1 MKQSMNFEFIR
12 PHMPQAADLGWC
24 AENVLHIDPG
34 SSQTRLRAICEC
46 IVNEIYEQE
55 SLTKNALDT
64 LNNLMKKPSFND
76 CIDKSLSYQ
85 LQQLK
90 NSGNKTA
97 HGGMGQYRDAC
108 VCLGTA
114 HSVLTYMAV
123 HYFGIAKSAIPAFK
137 DIPDP
142 KIKAK
147 QEIEESKKKAKEA
160 EEKALAAIKEK
171 EVERAKRKKVEASAE
186 QVKKSRQRSVHTAE
200 SLQWNEAKTRE
211 LLIDSML
218 ADAGWD
224 IKDKDQVT
232 IEEKCVSPIDGRNLK
247 ADYVLW
253 DKNKL
258 PLAVVEAKRA
268 SDENL
273 EAGREQARE
282 YASALQEK
290 TGQRPVIFV
299 SNGYETEIWDD
310 EQDNSART
318 IYGFYDIDSLKY
330 LIFQRIYKT
339 KELEKNNPDTGIA
352 GRDYQI
358 EAIKAVA
365 KRFQTDHKDHARRAL
380 IVQAT
385 GTGKTRVAIAIS
397 DLLAQHSWAKRI
409 LFLCDRKEL
418 RRQADDAYKG
428 FLPSE
433 SRCVVGDKSEID
445 DTARIYI
452 STYPSM
458 MNRYASLNVG
468 FFDLIIAD
476 ESHRSIYNK
485 YRELFEYFDAYQLG
499 LTATPVK
506 FVKRHTFELFGCKS
520 TDPTFDYGMEEAVKQ
535 HYLVPYRVKDFTT
548 EFLREGICYSD
559 LTDEQKAQLEEDL
572 GEEEAKRTRI
582 AGKDIGRKIQS
593 DDTDRL
599 LLENL
604 MNNGIKDTNGLIG
617 KTIVFAQSQPHAQ
630 NLAKVFKENYPQ
642 YGDRV
647 CKVIHNKVRNAEALI
662 KEFKKGTN
670 EFRIA
675 ISVDMMDTGIDVPE
689 VVNLVFAKPVR
700 SWVKFHQMI
709 GRGTRLCPQLFGPA
723 DEDDHTHPNHK
734 QEFWIFDHFGN
745 FAFFE
750 EEYQEVELTSSKP
763 SLQLLFEARFEL
775 AKQSLLKGIT
785 AKKSFDL
792 AKNLLRQDINDLPQ
806 TAVVVKRELR
816 NVHILQQTSAIDD
829 FDASTQKLLMDV
841 ISPLMAQRVVRD
853 KDAIMFDRSIVE
865 LQRAVLNSSSS
876 LNDLKIALIA
886 ELDELAVNIGAVRR
900 KETLIEQV
908 KSKDFWDNVSVES
921 LENIR
926 TELREVMKYKKRK
939 QGPING
945 GLKTSTAEDK
955 DKIQDEERKVT
966 LTDESQALLYRERT
980 AKILKK
986 MLSTNPVLT
995 NVYEGKEVKP
1005 EELDS
1010 LVSTI
1015 LVQHPGVDI
1024 SVLNEFYGRTAE
1036 DLQTTL
1042 RSLIGLDIKF
1052 VQKHFAAFLND
1063 HPQLTH
1069 KQVQFLRMLENFI
1082 GEHGVISQSQL
1093 FESPFSNIDPMGIS
1107 GIFEHQDIAE
1117 LVTLLTPFVYE
1128 NKGSGSQTTN

>member
-1 MKQSMNFEFIR
+1 
-12 PHMPQAADLGWC
+12 
-24 AENVLHIDPG
+24 
-34 SSQTRLRAICEC
+34 
-46 IVNEIYEQE
+46 
-55 SLTKNALDT
+55 
-64 LNNLMKKPSFND
+64 
-76 CIDKSLSYQ
+76 
-85 LQQLK
+85 
-90 NSGNKTA
+90 
-97 HGGMGQYRDAC
+97 MGQYRDAC
-108 VCLGTA
+108 ICLGTA

-160 EEKALAAIKEK
+160 EDKALAAIKEI

-186 QVKKSRQRSVHTAE
+186 QIKKSKQRSVHTAE

-310 EQDNSART
+310 EQDNNART
-318 IYGFYDIDSLKY
+318 VYGFYDIDSLKY
-330 LIFQRIYKT
+330 LIFQRTYKT
-339 KELEKNNPDTGIA
+339 KELEKNNPDTEIA

-365 KRFQTDHKDHARRAL
+365 KRFQPDHKDHARRAL

-397 DLLAQHSWAKRI
+397 DLMAQHSWAKRI

-418 RRQADDAYKG
+418 RRQADDAYKY

-445 DTARIYI
+445 DTARIYV

-506 FVKRHTFELFGCKS
+506 FVERHTFELFGCKS

-785 AKKSFDL
+785 AKESFDL

-865 LQRAVLNSSSS
+865 LQLAVLNSSSS

-945 GLKTSTAEDK
+945 GLKTSTAEDE

-980 AKILKK
+980 AKILKQ

-1005 EELDS
+1005 EDLDS

-1015 LVQHPGVDI
+1015 LVQHPGVDV

-1052 VQKHFAAFLND
+1052 VQNHFAAFLND

-1128 NKGSGSQTTN
+1128 NKSSGSQATN

>member
-1 MKQSMNFEFIR
+1 MNFEFIR
-12 PHMPQAADLGWC
+12 PYMPQAADLGWC

-55 SLTKNALDT
+55 SLTKQFRDS
-64 LNNLMKKPSFND
+64 LNDLLKKASFND
-76 CIDKSLSYQ
+76 CIDKSLNYQ

-97 HGGMGQYRDAC
+97 HGGMGQFRDAC
-108 VCLGTA
+108 ICLGTA

-123 HYFGIAKSAIPAFK
+123 HYFSIAKSTIPTFK

-142 KIKAK
+142 QLKAK
-147 QEIEESKKKAKEA
+147 QEIEDSKKKAKEA
-160 EEKALAAIKEK
+160 EEKAITAIKEK
-171 EVERAKRKKVEASAE
+171 EAERAKRTKIEASSE
-186 QVKKSRQRSVHTAE
+186 QIKKSKQRSQHTAE
-200 SLQWNEAKTRE
+200 SLQWNEDKTRE
-211 LLIDSML
+211 LLIDTML

-232 IEEKCVSPIDGRNLK
+232 IEEKCVSPIDGRNLR

-253 DKNKL
+253 GKNKL

-282 YASALQEK
+282 YASALEEK
-290 TGQRPVIFV
+290 TGQRPIIFV

-310 EQDNSART
+310 KQDNSART

-330 LIFQRIYKT
+330 LVFQRTYKT
-339 KELEKNNPDTGIA
+339 KELEKNNPNIEIA

-365 KRFQTDHKDHARRAL
+365 KRFQPDHKEHARRAL

-397 DLLAQHSWAKRI
+397 DLMAQHSWAKRI

-418 RRQADDAYKG
+418 RRQADDAYKE

-445 DTARIYI
+445 DTARIYV

-506 FVKRHTFELFGCKS
+506 FVERHTFELFGCKS
-520 TDPTFDYGMEEAVKQ
+520 TDPTFDYGMEDAVKQ
-535 HYLVPYRVKDFTT
+535 HYLVPYRVKDYTT
-548 EFLREGICYSD
+548 EFLREGICYND
-559 LTDEQKAQLEEDL
+559 LSDEQKEQLEKDL
-572 GEEEAKRTRI
+572 GEEEAKRTKI

-604 MNNGIKDTNGLIG
+604 MKNGITDTDGLIG
-617 KTIVFAQSQPHAQ
+617 KTIVFAQSQLHAK
-630 NLAKVFKENYPQ
+630 NLAKVFKDTYPQ
-642 YGDRV
+642 HGDRV

-670 EFRIA
+670 DFRIA

-750 EEYQEVELTSSKP
+750 EEYQEIEIGSSKP
-763 SLQLLFEARFEL
+763 SLQALFEARFEL

-785 AKKSFDL
+785 AKASFDL
-792 AKNLLRQDINDLPQ
+792 AISLIKQDINDLPQ

-816 NVHILQQTSAIDD
+816 NVHILQQTSALQE

-853 KDAIMFDRSIVE
+853 KDAIMFDRSIAE
-865 LQRAVLNSSSS
+865 LQLALLSSSSS
-876 LNDLKIALIA
+876 LNDLKTSLIA
-886 ELDELAVNIGAVRR
+886 ELDELAVNISAVRR
-900 KETLIEQV
+900 KEPLIEQV
-908 KSKDFWDNVSVES
+908 KSKDFWDNVTNDS
-921 LENIR
+921 LEHIR

-939 QGPING
+939 QGPLDG
-945 GLKTSTAEDK
+945 GLKTSTGEDEDK
-955 DKIQDEERKVT
+955 IYDEERKVI

-980 AKILKK
+980 AKILKQ

-995 NVYEGKEVKP
+995 NVYEGKEVKA
-1005 EELDS
+1005 EELDT

-1015 LVQHPGVDI
+1015 MVQYPGVDI
-1024 SVLNEFYGRTAE
+1024 NVLNEFYGRTAK

-1052 VQKHFAAFLND
+1052 VQQHFAKFLHG
-1063 HPQLTH
+1063 HPQLAH

-1082 GEHGVISQSQL
+1082 GEHGSITQGQL

-1107 GIFEHQDIAE
+1107 GVFEQKDMAD
-1117 LVTLLTPFVYE
+1117 LVTMLTPFVYE
-1128 NKGSGSQTTN
+1128 IKDSDSQATN